1 MRALGLKI
9 YPDDTRFWKW
19 YDYCIRP
26 SNFSWIENVQEITS
40 SMISERSR
48 PSRSSIH
55 QYSNNIDY
63 RNSMQTLHSLTR
75 DLPNVSSANTTS
87 EPPVPSRRFSLSSR
101 QLTLPTRNN
110 IRKPFLFAQHPDQ
123 GPAVE
128 SLNPQ
133 EPPLKRCELAL
144 DESLYLPKT
153 DDQNFYGRFITLG
166 YHHTAGPLSDPLR
179 SRSDR
184 NKTFELW
191 KRVKPNGWKF
201 VVDANSGLR
210 ATTVLDS
217 NTRER
222 LRVMSLNT
230 PVQQRSSSIRVT
242 SWHATALT
250 LQRSMLPTGLSAPS
264 RSATA
269 TCPAASSSRSA
280 GTGMSRSRCPA
291 GASRSWSA
299 TWPGTGCARPSP
311 WAGCVPPSTPW
322 PCSSS
327 RPPSRCSSSTSSCTP
342 WASANRTSPPARTP
356 CTTR

>member
-1 MRALGLKI
+1 
-9 YPDDTRFWKW
+9 
-19 YDYCIRP
+19 
-26 SNFSWIENVQEITS
+26 
-40 SMISERSR
+40 
-48 PSRSSIH
+48 
-55 QYSNNIDY
+55 
-63 RNSMQTLHSLTR
+63 MQTLHSPTR

-87 EPPVPSRRFSLSSR
+87 EPPVPSRRFSLGSR
-101 QLTLPTRNN
+101 QPTLPTRNN

-128 SLNPQ
+128 SLNYSSPQ
-133 EPPLKRCELAL
+133 ESPLKRCELAL

-166 YHHTAGPLSDPLR
+166 YHHTAGPLNDPLR

-222 LRVMSLNT
+222 LRVMSLNA

-242 SWHATALT
+242 SLDRPDQFVEYTLLPSQDHDLFQFGRDQYNNDFHLPGHIIEGHAWYD
-250 LQRSMLPTGLSAPS
+250 QI
-264 RSATA
+264 
-269 TCPAASSSRSA
+269 
-280 GTGMSRSRCPA
+280 
-291 GASRSWSA
+291 
-299 TWPGTGCARPSP
+299 
-311 WAGCVPPSTPW
+311 
-322 PCSSS
+322 
-327 RPPSRCSSSTSSCTP
+327 
-342 WASANRTSPPARTP
+342 
-356 CTTR
+356 